1 MSSIKVNGFVVLIAQ
16 QQHIRT
22 RKIAFKLLILLF
34 SSIEPV
40 TQLMMLTTL
49 ICIHESRLTSINSF
63 CLENR
68 KDTKLSGI
76 REWLFGSVAIAL
88 SRVNKHFRFLFSAL
102 TVIYATG

>member
-34 SSIEPV
+34 SSLEPV

-49 ICIHESRLTSINSF
+49 ICIHESRVTSINSF

-68 KDTKLSGI
+68 N
-76 REWLFGSVAIAL
+76 SVAFE
-88 SRVNKHFRFLFSAL
+88 NGFSGRSPSPYRA
-102 TVIYATG
+102 